1 MAQFS
6 VRCWIH
12 GLDKQMDMKYYCPQD
27 HVLMALE
34 ALESVGNHP
43 ELLWRAS
50 RACLFYRRDLI
61 TKNNKFTLQ
70 FTRINNLTIKRLDEQ
85 MMSFAEKC
93 LEMPDT
99 NTNEPETSRLTS
111 HFHAR
116 VFKAVGLWIKASKYS
131 KNDLEE
137 VSLLKECKTLLDE
150 CIEEDGSAWIL
161 TLYRGLWS
169 FKVAT
174 AVTLIDKIS
183 FGITNFQSLPSASI
197 NDALDD
203 LLKSIYYSSQEMKT
217 DRPTLLLVSKC
228 YHLKKDIPRAREY
241 LNKAIECDIL
251 TTPDGEDMK
260 DLMQQLVKDFME
272 SV

>member
-1 MAQFS
+1 MTQFS
-6 VRCWIH
+6 IRCWIN
-12 GLDKQMDMKYYCPQD
+12 GLDKQIDMKYYCPQD
-27 HVLMALE
+27 HVMMSLE
-34 ALESVGNHP
+34 ALESAGNHS
-43 ELLWRAS
+43 ELLWRVS

-61 TKNNKFTLQ
+61 TKSNKFT
-70 FTRINNLTIKRLDEQ
+70 RMNNLTIKRLDEQ

-99 NTNEPETSRLTS
+99 NDHEPETSRLKS

-116 VFKAVGLWIKASKYS
+116 VFKAINLWIKASKYS
-131 KNDLEE
+131 KNDSEE
-137 VSLLKECKTLLDE
+137 ICLLKECKTLLDQ
-150 CIEEDGSAWIL
+150 CIEEDGSIWIL

-197 NDALDD
+197 NDALND
-203 LLKSIYYSSQEMKT
+203 LLESIYYSSQEMKT

-228 YHLKKDIPRAREY
+228 YQLKKDIPRAREY
-241 LNKAIECDIL
+241 LNKAIECNIL
-251 TTPDGEDMK
+251 TTPDGQGMK
-260 DLMQQLVKDFME
+260 DLMQQLIKDLME
-272 SV
+272 SG